1 LPRFRLSLLAACI
14 LPAFMACSGPTMA
27 GGSIPSFFDPHHAP
41 PKPDLSRIRQIRFL
55 TEDDFPPFN
64 FLVSDGQLAGFNID
78 LARAI
83 CAELD
88 LSCTVQRRSW
98 ELLVPALDDN
108 SGDAVIAALA
118 INDDTRKRAV
128 FTAPYFLTPGRF
140 VMIKD
145 TTLSAATPEAIEDRK
160 VAVVAGSRHEAF
172 LKTFYPRA
180 ELVAF
185 ATPAEARSSARAWA
199 SPSRKA
205 MSRCGARWTMRWP
218 GSTGAAR
225 WASSISNISRS
236 DRFRPL
242 SVYQIRA
249 LRSEQL
255 CNRRARSLYVNDES
269 VTETRLGLVAMTQR
283 RFIGL
288 RRSRDGKGADRP
300 GGALEHMRE
309 LQPRSR
315 IAGTAR
321 IGESNRQMRRLT
333 LKKR

>member
-1 LPRFRLSLLAACI
+1 MPRFRLSLLAACI

-108 SGDAVIAALA
+108 SGDAVIAAMA
-118 INDDTRKRAV
+118 INDDTRKRAD

-185 ATPAEARSSARAWA
+185 ATPAEARNALKTGKVAAHFGDAVSLSFWLN
-199 SPSRKA
+199 
-205 MSRCGARWTMRWP
+205 GAE
-218 GSTGAAR
+218 AAGCC
-225 WASSISNISRS
+225 AFK
-236 DRFRPL
+236 DGPFTDPRFFGEGVGIAVKKGNEPL
-242 SVYQIRA
+242 RRA
-249 LRSEQL
+249 LDYALARL
-255 CNRRARSLYVNDES
+255 DRR
-269 VTETRLGLVAMTQR
+269 
-283 RFIGL
+283 
-288 RRSRDGKGADRP
+288 
-300 GGALEHMRE
+300 GALGE
-309 LQPRSR
+309 LYLKYFP
-315 IAGTAR
+315 
-321 IGESNRQMRRLT
+321 IGPF
-333 LKKR
+333 

>member
-1 LPRFRLSLLAACI
+1 
-14 LPAFMACSGPTMA
+14 MACSGPTMA

-108 SGDAVIAALA
+108 SGDAVIAAMA
-118 INDDTRKRAV
+118 INDDTRKRAD

-185 ATPAEARSSARAWA
+185 ATPAEARNALKTGKVAAHFGDAVSLSFWLN
-199 SPSRKA
+199 
-205 MSRCGARWTMRWP
+205 GAE
-218 GSTGAAR
+218 AAGCC
-225 WASSISNISRS
+225 AFKDGPFTDPQFFGEGVGIAVKKGNE
-236 DRFRPL
+236 PL
-242 SVYQIRA
+242 RRA
-249 LRSEQL
+249 LDYALARL
-255 CNRRARSLYVNDES
+255 DRR
-269 VTETRLGLVAMTQR
+269 
-283 RFIGL
+283 
-288 RRSRDGKGADRP
+288 
-300 GGALEHMRE
+300 GALGE
-309 LQPRSR
+309 LYLKYFP
-315 IAGTAR
+315 
-321 IGESNRQMRRLT
+321 IGPF
-333 LKKR
+333 